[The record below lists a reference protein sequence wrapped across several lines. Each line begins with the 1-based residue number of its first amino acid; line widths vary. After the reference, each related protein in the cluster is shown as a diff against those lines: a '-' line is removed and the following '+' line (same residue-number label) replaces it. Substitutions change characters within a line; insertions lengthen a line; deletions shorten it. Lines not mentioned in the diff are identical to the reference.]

1 MGEVNHADNAVNH
14 RVADGDQRV
23 SASQRDA
30 VKHLLQKV
38 EKLLGHMQTFLY
50 PPGEPGGG
58 MIIWRPR
65 TNRRRAT

>member
-1 MGEVNHADNAVNH
+1 MGEVDHADNAVNH

-23 SASQRDA
+23 GASQRDA

-50 PPGEPGGG
+50 PPGKPGGG
-58 MIIWRPR
+58 IIIWRPR